1 MVSRT
6 EKFRGK
12 RTHGR
17 GHKSGRGAGIRG
29 GRGNA
34 GLLKHK
40 YMSVILHMPPNYFG
54 RHGFKRPQSVVS
66 SNVVINLNSI
76 EEKIQQFIESGSA
89 TKDGDIYR
97 INLTELG
104 YDKLLGTGTIN
115 IPVEITVHSASL
127 GAVSKVEAAGG
138 KVIME

>member
-40 YMSVILHMPPNYFG
+40 FMYVILNMPNHFG

-66 SNVVINLNSI
+66 SNVVINVNAI
-76 EEKIQQFIESGSA
+76 EEKLQDYLKSGAAIQE
-89 TKDGDIYR
+89 GDIYK

-104 YDKLLGTGTIN
+104 YDKLLGTGRIS
-115 IPVEITVHSASL
+115 IPVEISVASASP
-127 GAVSKVEAAGG
+127 GAIAKIEAAGG
-138 KVIME
+138 KVITE